1 MGLVGRFPEVD
12 PREVD
17 TADRIVVGGL
27 VIDPA
32 VGQVDSRGPL
42 RGARN
47 VRTLAFGMFD
57 TDGNVE
63 IVEQVEALLYG
74 LEPGGALRSR
84 GAVEGGPHDPD
95 ISVSD

>member
-32 VGQVDSRGPL
+32 VGQVDSRGPPVSYTHL
-42 RGARN
+42 ICTIKMLCSPMRMA
-47 VRTLAFGMFD
+47 
-57 TDGNVE
+57 
-63 IVEQVEALLYG
+63 Q
-74 LEPGGALRSR
+74 PALR
-84 GAVEGGPHDPD
+84 
-95 ISVSD
+95 I